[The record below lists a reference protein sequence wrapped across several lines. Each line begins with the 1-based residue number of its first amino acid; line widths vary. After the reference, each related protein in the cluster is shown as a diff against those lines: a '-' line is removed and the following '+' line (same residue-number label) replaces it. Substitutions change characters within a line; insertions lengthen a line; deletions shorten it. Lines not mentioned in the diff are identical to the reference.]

1 MTTSMATSEARKH
14 RMSVEPHQNR
24 ETGGSLFL
32 FFSRKDKGLERWRRS
47 WLEWAEEFE
56 DGPSKA
62 EGANDLKDRLP
73 RGKVQFTSLELG
85 CLGTGWAMIGRV
97 QGQQRTFV
105 GTLQSTG
112 SVCPIA
118 AAVAGAGAGRRCG
131 CDGGLGRKFRSAGPV
146 WTRTRRRS

>member
-1 MTTSMATSEARKH
+1 MATSEARKH

-62 EGANDLKDRLP
+62 EGASDLKDRLP

-112 SVCPIA
+112 PVPLLRLLQVQVQA
-118 AAVAGAGAGRRCG
+118 ADAGAAGVSAASSAVLG
-131 CDGGLGRKFRSAGPV
+131 CMDQDL
-146 WTRTRRRS
+146 